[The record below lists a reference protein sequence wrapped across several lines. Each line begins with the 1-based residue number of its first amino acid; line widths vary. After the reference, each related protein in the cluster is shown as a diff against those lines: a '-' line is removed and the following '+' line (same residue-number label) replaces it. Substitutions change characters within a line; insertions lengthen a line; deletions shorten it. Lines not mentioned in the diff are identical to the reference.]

1 MTGVVIT
8 SLLDLVTLM
17 ASALEMALSLR
28 GVRDIGYCSHF
39 LRSLSMS
46 ILGFRRQMGLSRF
59 MPPIFRSLVAL
70 VVLDS

>member
-28 GVRDIGYCSHF
+28 GVRDR
-39 LRSLSMS
+39 LLQSLPEVTEYENPR
-46 ILGFRRQMGLSRF
+46 I
-59 MPPIFRSLVAL
+59 P
-70 VVLDS
+70 